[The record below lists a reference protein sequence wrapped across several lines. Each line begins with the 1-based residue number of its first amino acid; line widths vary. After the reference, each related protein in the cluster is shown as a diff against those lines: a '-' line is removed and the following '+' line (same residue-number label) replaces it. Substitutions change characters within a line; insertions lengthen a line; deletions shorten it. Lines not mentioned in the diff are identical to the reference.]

1 MTNRPLVTKHTKG
14 SAVAGNIDLSTGSF
28 VEPIYQEVSG
38 SLAGLYSHL
47 SFKTSGPKHTAKRM
61 QVFGSIIRAALLDPK
76 QEVYWISYKTN
87 FTSEGYGVSHK
98 AFYTVVKAM
107 NQKGWLSPRTDQ
119 IPRDGYAKRWIVA
132 QSLADSA
139 AALELDFEDVS
150 PNFGRPPLKPQELIK
165 VKHRTLPDYLYNKG
179 YRLPSPLVPTEAKEA
194 LVSNLNHIN
203 ELALSSHTFE
213 GLLRKNGS
221 PKQFRGFYRTFNHN
235 LHGGG
240 RTYGACEA
248 MKREDRLNIKIDGE
262 AVAEIDVVSCQ
273 PTILYSR
280 GVKDHLPLED
290 APKTYD
296 FYSAVVTALD
306 GQLTRD
312 DVKAFVNKTF
322 GTANVP
328 KHRWPEELKKVRER
342 LSASPSGCPNW
353 SDVIFLILE
362 HMPFLDLLQPV
373 KEDTFTLQNTESSIL
388 HDAMYGLYK
397 HKGVA
402 VLPVH
407 DSLVVPQS
415 KVEVTKKTLEN
426 AFWFKTGVVPM
437 LRTTYP

>member
-1 MTNRPLVTKHTKG
+1 MTTSKPKHTKG
-14 SAVAGNIDLSTGSF
+14 SSVAGNIDLSTGSF
-28 VEPIYQEVSG
+28 VEPIYQELSG
-38 SLAGLYSHL
+38 SLTGLYSEL
-47 SFKTSGPKHTAKRM
+47 FFKTSGPKHTAKRM
-61 QVFGSIIRAALLDPK
+61 QVFGSIIRAALLDSNR
-76 QEVYWISYKTN
+76 EVYWISYKTN

-98 AFYTVVKAM
+98 AFYNVVKAM

-119 IPRDGYAKRWIVA
+119 IPRDGYAKRWIVV

-179 YRLPSPLVPTEAKEA
+179 YRLPSPVVPTEAKEA
-194 LVSNLNHIN
+194 LVSSLNHIN

-213 GLLRKNGS
+213 GLRRRNGS
-221 PKQFRGFYRTFNHN
+221 PLQFRGFYRTFNHN
-235 LHGGG
+235 LQGGG

-248 MKREDRLNIKIDGE
+248 MRPEDRLNIKIDGE

-273 PTILYSR
+273 PTILFSR
-280 GVKDHLPLED
+280 GIIDHLPLDE
-290 APKTYD
+290 APRAYD

-312 DVKAFVNKTF
+312 DVKAVVNKAF
-322 GTANVP
+322 GTANIP
-328 KHRWPEELKKVRER
+328 KHRWPDELKEVRER
-342 LSASPSGCPNW
+342 LSNGPSGCLKWP
-353 SDVIFLILE
+353 DVVSVLLE
-362 HMPFLDLLQPV
+362 HMPFLALLQPV

-388 HDAMYGLYK
+388 HHTMYGLYK

-415 KVEVTKKTLEN
+415 KVEVTKKALEN
-426 AFWFKTGVVPM
+426 AFWFKTGVIPM
-437 LRTTYP
+437 LKITYP

>member
-1 MTNRPLVTKHTKG
+1 MTISKLKHTKG
-14 SAVAGNIDLSTGSF
+14 SSVAGNIDLSTGSF
-28 VEPIYQEVSG
+28 VEPIYQELSG
-38 SLAGLYSHL
+38 SLTGLYSEL
-47 SFKTSGPKHTAKRM
+47 FFKTSGPKHTAKRM
-61 QVFGSIIRAALLDPK
+61 QVFGSIIRAALLDSNR
-76 QEVYWISYKTN
+76 EVYWISYKTN

-119 IPRDGYAKRWIVA
+119 IPRDGYARRWIVA
-132 QSLADSA
+132 QSLIDSA
-139 AALELDFEDVS
+139 ASLELDFEDVS

-179 YRLPSPLVPTEAKEA
+179 YRLPSPVVPTEAKEA
-194 LVSNLNHIN
+194 LVSSLNHIN

-213 GLLRKNGS
+213 GLRRRNGS
-221 PKQFRGFYRTFNHN
+221 PLQFRGFYRTFNHN
-235 LHGGG
+235 LQGGG

-248 MKREDRLNIKIDGE
+248 MRPKDRLNIKIDGE

-273 PTILYSR
+273 PTILFSR
-280 GVKDHLPLED
+280 GIVDHLPRED
-290 APKTYD
+290 APIAYD
-296 FYSAVVTALD
+296 FYSSVVTALD
-306 GQLTRD
+306 GQLTRE
-312 DVKAFVNKTF
+312 DVKAVVTKAL
-322 GTANVP
+322 GTANIP
-328 KHRWPEELKKVRER
+328 KHRWPEGLEKVRER
-342 LSASPSGCPNW
+342 LSEGPSGCPKW
-353 SDVIFLILE
+353 SDIVGVLLE
-362 HMPFLDLLQPV
+362 HMPFLDLLKPV

-397 HKGVA
+397 HKGAA

-415 KVEVTKKTLEN
+415 KVEVTKKALEN

-437 LRTTYP
+437 LRTTYL